1 MKKISHNSLYNE
13 DCVETMKR
21 MPNDFIDL
29 VVTSP
34 PYDNLRKY
42 KGDTFDLE
50 QISENLFRIMKKAE

>member
-1 MKKISHNSLYNE
+1 MKKISHNYLYNE

-42 KGDTFDLE
+42 KGDTF
-50 QISENLFRIMKKAE
+50 N